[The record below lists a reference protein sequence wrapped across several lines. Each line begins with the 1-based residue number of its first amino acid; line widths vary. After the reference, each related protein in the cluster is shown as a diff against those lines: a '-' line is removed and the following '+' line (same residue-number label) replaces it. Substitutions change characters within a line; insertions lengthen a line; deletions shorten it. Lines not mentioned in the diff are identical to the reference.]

1 MSGVSQGALYF
12 MFPDNVRTCIHI
24 ERWNIYGVG
33 YLPTPPV
40 VTAVKNLLFPL
51 TLAAYCEATI
61 YN

>member
-1 MSGVSQGALYF
+1 

-51 TLAAYCEATI
+51 TLAAFCEATI